1 MANLDTSLSQVQ
13 FDPLYRKVAWRV
25 LPLLLLGYIIAYLD
39 RVNVGFAKLAML
51 SDLGMSDA
59 AYGLGAGIFFIGYF
73 IFEVPSNLMLHRVG
87 AKLWI
92 ARIMITWGLVSSLMA
107 FTGPIAQLLGLSNEL
122 TFYGLRFLLGICEAG
137 FFPGVIL
144 YLTYWFPSAL
154 HSRMMAI
161 VILGNPVSFIFGGPL
176 SGAIMYYMGGG
187 SLLAGWQ
194 WMFVIEAVPAVLV
207 GIIVLCLL
215 DNGIQSAKWLNA
227 SEKAELTRRLAVEAA
242 AKPSIALKRLYAMP
256 IIWLLTV
263 IYVLLMIGNYGIN
276 FWVPTIIKN
285 AGVASLLDVGLITAI
300 PYVFGAVTMVWV
312 TRQAQR
318 SGNQRSYAA
327 LMSVLAGIGL
337 ILCAAFP
344 QHLLLMILGVALAVG
359 GSLSAIALFWGLPG
373 AFLQGAAAAAGIAI
387 INSFGNLG
395 GFAGPYLLGLLT
407 TLFGSAHYGLML
419 LGGCL
424 LVCATLILWVTR
436 RPMSAAGTALPAR
449 S

>member
-1 MANLDTSLSQVQ
+1 MAHPGTAASPVQ

-51 SDLGMSDA
+51 NDLGLSEA

-107 FTGPIAQLLGLSNEL
+107 FTGPIAQWLGISHEL
-122 TFYGLRFLLGICEAG
+122 TFYGLRFLLGVCEAG

-144 YLTYWFPSAL
+144 YLTYWFPAAL

-176 SGAIMYYMGGG
+176 SGAIMYYMGANG
-187 SLLAGWQ
+187 LLAGWQ
-194 WMFVIEAVPAVLV
+194 WMFVIEAIPAVVV
-207 GIIVLCLL
+207 GVVVLWLL
-215 DNGIQSAKWLNA
+215 DNGIQDARWLNEQ
-227 SEKAELTRRLAVEAA
+227 EKAELTRRLALEAA
-242 AKPSIALKRLYAMP
+242 EKPRIALKRLYALP

-263 IYVLLMIGNYGIN
+263 IYVLLMLGNYGIN

-285 AGVASLLDVGLITAI
+285 AGVASVLDIGLITAI
-300 PYVFGAVTMVWV
+300 PYVFGAATMVWV

-318 SGNQRSYAA
+318 TGNQRAYGA

-344 QHLLLMILGVALAVG
+344 QHLLLMILGVAFAVG

-407 TLFGSAHYGLML
+407 TLFGSAQVGLML

-424 LVCATLILWVTR
+424 LGCAALMLWVTR
-436 RPMSAAGTALPAR
+436 RPAPSTTGLLAE
-449 S
+449 

>member
-1 MANLDTSLSQVQ
+1 MAHPSTAASPVQ

-107 FTGPIAQLLGLSNEL
+107 FTGPIAQWLGISHELL
-122 TFYGLRFLLGICEAG
+122 FYGLRFLLGVCEAG

-144 YLTYWFPSAL
+144 YLTYWFPAAL

-176 SGAIMYYMGGG
+176 SGAIMYYMGTS

-194 WMFVIEAVPAVLV
+194 WMFVIEAVPAVVV
-207 GIIVLCLL
+207 GVVVLWLL
-215 DNGIQSAKWLNA
+215 DNGIQDARWLNEQ
-227 SEKAELTRRLAVEAA
+227 EKAELTRRLAVEAA
-242 AKPSIALKRLYAMP
+242 EKPRIALKRLYALP
-256 IIWLLTV
+256 IIWLLTG
-263 IYVLLMIGNYGIN
+263 IYVLLMLGNYGIN
-276 FWVPTIIKN
+276 FWVPTIIRN
-285 AGVASLLDVGLITAI
+285 AGVASVLDIGLITAI
-300 PYVFGAVTMVWV
+300 PYVFGAATMVWI

-318 SGNQRSYAA
+318 TGNQRGYGA

-337 ILCAAFP
+337 ILCAAFS
-344 QHLLLMILGVALAVG
+344 QHLLLMILGVAFAVG

-407 TLFGSAHYGLML
+407 TLFGSAQGGLML

-424 LVCATLILWVTR
+424 LGCAALMLWVTR
-436 RPMSAAGTALPAR
+436 RPAPSTTGLLAE
-449 S
+449 

>member
-1 MANLDTSLSQVQ
+1 MANPDTAVPTVQ

-107 FTGPIAQLLGLSNEL
+107 FTGPIAQLLGISNEMA
-122 TFYGLRFLLGICEAG
+122 FYGLRFLLGVCEAG

-176 SGAIMYYMGGG
+176 SGAIMHYMGGSG
-187 SLLAGWQ
+187 LLAGWQ
-194 WMFVIEAVPAVLV
+194 WMFVIEAIPAVV
-207 GIIVLCLL
+207 IGVVVLCLL
-215 DNGIQSAKWLNA
+215 DNGIQDAKWLNEQ
-227 SEKAELTRRLAVEAA
+227 EKAELTRRLAVDASD
-242 AKPSIALKRLYAMP
+242 KVSVPFKRLFALP
-256 IIWLLTV
+256 IIWLLTA
-263 IYVLLMIGNYGIN
+263 IYVLLMLGNYGIN

-285 AGVASLLDVGLITAI
+285 AGVASVLDIGLITAI

-318 SGNQRSYAA
+318 TGNQRAYGA

-344 QHLLLMILGVALAVG
+344 QQLLLMILGVAFAVG

-373 AFLQGAAAAAGIAI
+373 AFLQGAAAAAGIAL

-407 TLFGSAHYGLML
+407 TLFGSAQFGLML

-424 LVCATLILWVTR
+424 LVCAALMLWVTR
-436 RPMSAAGTALPAR
+436 RPVPSNAGMLAE
-449 S
+449 

>member
-1 MANLDTSLSQVQ
+1 MANPDTAVPTVQ

-107 FTGPIAQLLGLSNEL
+107 FTGPIAQLLGISNEMA
-122 TFYGLRFLLGICEAG
+122 FYGLRFLLGVCEAG

-176 SGAIMYYMGGG
+176 SGAIMHYMGGSG
-187 SLLAGWQ
+187 LLAGWQ
-194 WMFVIEAVPAVLV
+194 WMFVIEAIPAVV
-207 GIIVLCLL
+207 IGVVVLCLL
-215 DNGIQSAKWLNA
+215 DNGIQDAKWLNVQ
-227 SEKAELTRRLAVEAA
+227 EKAELTRRLAVDASE
-242 AKPSIALKRLYAMP
+242 KVSVPFKRLFALP
-256 IIWLLTV
+256 IIWLLTA
-263 IYVLLMIGNYGIN
+263 IYVLLMLGNYGIN

-285 AGVASLLDVGLITAI
+285 AGVASVLDIGLITAI

-318 SGNQRSYAA
+318 TGNQRAYGA

-344 QHLLLMILGVALAVG
+344 QQLLLMILGVAFAVG

-373 AFLQGAAAAAGIAI
+373 AFLQGAAAAAGIAL

-407 TLFGSAHYGLML
+407 TLFGSAQVGLML

-424 LVCATLILWVTR
+424 LVCAALMLWVTR
-436 RPMSAAGTALPAR
+436 RPVPSNAGMLAE
-449 S
+449 

>member
-1 MANLDTSLSQVQ
+1 MANPDTAVPTVQ

-51 SDLGMSDA
+51 GDLGMSDA

-107 FTGPIAQLLGLSNEL
+107 FTGPIAQLLGISNEM
-122 TFYGLRFLLGICEAG
+122 TFYGLRFLLGVCEAG

-176 SGAIMYYMGGG
+176 SGAIMYYMGGSG
-187 SLLAGWQ
+187 LLAGWQ
-194 WMFVIEAVPAVLV
+194 WMFVIEAIPAVV
-207 GIIVLCLL
+207 IGVVVLCLL
-215 DNGIQSAKWLNA
+215 DNGIQDAKWLNVQ
-227 SEKAELTRRLAVEAA
+227 EKAELTRRLAVDASD
-242 AKPSIALKRLYAMP
+242 KVSVPFKRLFALP
-256 IIWLLTV
+256 IIWLLTA
-263 IYVLLMIGNYGIN
+263 IYVLLMLGNYGIN

-285 AGVASLLDVGLITAI
+285 AGVASVLDIGLITAI

-318 SGNQRSYAA
+318 TGNQRVYGA
-327 LMSVLAGIGL
+327 LMSILAGIGL

-344 QHLLLMILGVALAVG
+344 QQLLLMILGVAFAVG

-373 AFLQGAAAAAGIAI
+373 AFLQGAAAAAGIAL

-407 TLFGSAHYGLML
+407 TLFGSAQVGLML

-424 LVCATLILWVTR
+424 LVCAALMLWVTR
-436 RPMSAAGTALPAR
+436 RPVPSNAGMLAE
-449 S
+449 

>member
-1 MANLDTSLSQVQ
+1 MANPDTAVPTVQ

-51 SDLGMSDA
+51 GDLGMSDA

-107 FTGPIAQLLGLSNEL
+107 FTGPIAQLLGISNEMA
-122 TFYGLRFLLGICEAG
+122 FYGLRFLLGVCEAG

-176 SGAIMYYMGGG
+176 SGAIMYYMGGSG
-187 SLLAGWQ
+187 LLAGWQ
-194 WMFVIEAVPAVLV
+194 WMFVIEAVPAVVV
-207 GIIVLCLL
+207 GVVVLCLL
-215 DNGIQSAKWLNA
+215 DNGIQDAKWLNEQ
-227 SEKAELTRRLAVEAA
+227 EKAELTRRLAVDASE
-242 AKPSIALKRLYAMP
+242 KVSVPFKRLFALP
-256 IIWLLTV
+256 IIWLLTA
-263 IYVLLMIGNYGIN
+263 IYVLLMLGNYGIN

-285 AGVASLLDVGLITAI
+285 AGVASVLDIGLITAI

-318 SGNQRSYAA
+318 TGNQRAYGA
-327 LMSVLAGIGL
+327 LMSILAGIGL

-344 QHLLLMILGVALAVG
+344 QQLLLMILGVAFAVG

-373 AFLQGAAAAAGIAI
+373 AFLQGAAAAAGIAL

-407 TLFGSAHYGLML
+407 TLFGSAQVGLML

-424 LVCATLILWVTR
+424 LVCAALMLWVTR
-436 RPMSAAGTALPAR
+436 RPVPSNAGMLAE
-449 S
+449 

>member
-1 MANLDTSLSQVQ
+1 MANPDTAVPTVQ

-107 FTGPIAQLLGLSNEL
+107 FTGPIAQLLGISNEM
-122 TFYGLRFLLGICEAG
+122 TFYGLRFLLGVCEAG

-176 SGAIMYYMGGG
+176 SGAIMYYMGGSG
-187 SLLAGWQ
+187 LLAGWQ
-194 WMFVIEAVPAVLV
+194 WMFVIEAIPAVV
-207 GIIVLCLL
+207 IGVVVLCLL
-215 DNGIQSAKWLNA
+215 DNGIQDAKWLNVQ
-227 SEKAELTRRLAVEAA
+227 EKAELTRRLAVDASD
-242 AKPSIALKRLYAMP
+242 KVSVPFKRLFALP
-256 IIWLLTV
+256 IIWLLTA
-263 IYVLLMIGNYGIN
+263 IYVLLMLGNYGIN

-285 AGVASLLDVGLITAI
+285 AGVASVLDIGLITAI

-318 SGNQRSYAA
+318 TGNQRAYGA
-327 LMSVLAGIGL
+327 LMSILAGIGL

-344 QHLLLMILGVALAVG
+344 QQLLLMILGVAFAVG

-373 AFLQGAAAAAGIAI
+373 AFLQGAAAAAGIAL

-407 TLFGSAHYGLML
+407 TLFGSAQVGLML

-424 LVCATLILWVTR
+424 LVCAALMLWVTR
-436 RPMSAAGTALPAR
+436 RPVPSNAGMLAE
-449 S
+449 

>member
-1 MANLDTSLSQVQ
+1 MAHPSTSASPVP

-51 SDLGMSDA
+51 SDLGLSDA

-107 FTGPIAQLLGLSNEL
+107 FTGPIAQWLGISHEL
-122 TFYGLRFLLGICEAG
+122 TFYGLRFLLGVCEAG

-176 SGAIMYYMGGG
+176 SGAIMYYMGGS

-194 WMFVIEAVPAVLV
+194 WMFVIEAVPAVVV
-207 GIIVLCLL
+207 GVVVLCLL
-215 DNGIQSAKWLNA
+215 DNGIQDAKWLNVQ
-227 SEKAELTRRLAVEAA
+227 EKAELTRRLAVEAA
-242 AKPSIALKRLYAMP
+242 EKPRIALKRLYALP
-256 IIWLLTV
+256 IIWLLTG
-263 IYVLLMIGNYGIN
+263 IYVLLMLGNYGIN
-276 FWVPTIIKN
+276 FWVPTIIRN
-285 AGVASLLDVGLITAI
+285 AGVASVLDIGLITAI
-300 PYVFGAVTMVWV
+300 AYVFGALTMVWI

-318 SGNQRSYAA
+318 TGNQRAYGA

-344 QHLLLMILGVALAVG
+344 QHLLLMILGVAFAVG

-407 TLFGSAHYGLML
+407 TLFGSAQGGLML

-424 LVCATLILWVTR
+424 LVCAALMLWVTR
-436 RPMSAAGTALPAR
+436 RPGQSTTGLLAE
-449 S
+449 

>member
-1 MANLDTSLSQVQ
+1 MANPDIAVPTVQ

-107 FTGPIAQLLGLSNEL
+107 FTGPIAQLLGISNEMA
-122 TFYGLRFLLGICEAG
+122 FYGLRFLLGVCEAG

-176 SGAIMYYMGGG
+176 SGAIMHYMGGSG
-187 SLLAGWQ
+187 LLAGWQ
-194 WMFVIEAVPAVLV
+194 WMFVIEAIPAVV
-207 GIIVLCLL
+207 IGVVVLCLL
-215 DNGIQSAKWLNA
+215 DNGIQDAKWLNVQ
-227 SEKAELTRRLAVEAA
+227 EKAELTRRLAVDASE
-242 AKPSIALKRLYAMP
+242 KVSVPFKRLFALP
-256 IIWLLTV
+256 IIWLLTA
-263 IYVLLMIGNYGIN
+263 IYVLLMLGNYGIN

-285 AGVASLLDVGLITAI
+285 AGVASVLDIGLITAI

-318 SGNQRSYAA
+318 TGNQRAYGA

-344 QHLLLMILGVALAVG
+344 QQLLLMILGVAFAVG

-373 AFLQGAAAAAGIAI
+373 AFLQGAAAAAGIAL

-407 TLFGSAHYGLML
+407 TLFGSAQVGLML

-424 LVCATLILWVTR
+424 LVCAALMLWVTR
-436 RPMSAAGTALPAR
+436 RPVPSNAGMLAE
-449 S
+449 

>member
-1 MANLDTSLSQVQ
+1 MANPDTAVPTVQ

-107 FTGPIAQLLGLSNEL
+107 FTGPIAQLLGISNEMA
-122 TFYGLRFLLGICEAG
+122 FYGLRFLLGVCEAG

-176 SGAIMYYMGGG
+176 SGAIMHYMGGSG
-187 SLLAGWQ
+187 LLAGWQ
-194 WMFVIEAVPAVLV
+194 WMFVIEAIPAVV
-207 GIIVLCLL
+207 IGVVVLCLL
-215 DNGIQSAKWLNA
+215 DNGIQDAKWLNVQ
-227 SEKAELTRRLAVEAA
+227 EKAELTRRLAVDASE
-242 AKPSIALKRLYAMP
+242 KVSVPFKRLFALP
-256 IIWLLTV
+256 IIWLLTA
-263 IYVLLMIGNYGIN
+263 IYVLLMLGNYGIN

-285 AGVASLLDVGLITAI
+285 AGVASVLDIGLITAI

-318 SGNQRSYAA
+318 TGNQRVYGA
-327 LMSVLAGIGL
+327 LMSILAGIGL

-344 QHLLLMILGVALAVG
+344 QQLLLMILGVAFAVG

-373 AFLQGAAAAAGIAI
+373 AFLQGAAAAAGIAL

-407 TLFGSAHYGLML
+407 TLFGSAQVGLML

-424 LVCATLILWVTR
+424 LVCAALMLWVTR
-436 RPMSAAGTALPAR
+436 RPVPSNAGMLAE
-449 S
+449 

>member
-1 MANLDTSLSQVQ
+1 MAHPSTAASPVQ

-51 SDLGMSDA
+51 SDLGISDA

-73 IFEVPSNLMLHRVG
+73 LFEVPSNLMLHRVG

-107 FTGPIAQLLGLSNEL
+107 FTGPIAQWLGISHEL
-122 TFYGLRFLLGICEAG
+122 TFYGLRFLLGVCEAG

-144 YLTYWFPSAL
+144 YLTYWFPAAL

-176 SGAIMYYMGGG
+176 SGAIMYYMGSNG
-187 SLLAGWQ
+187 LLAGWQ
-194 WMFVIEAVPAVLV
+194 WMFVIEAVPAVVV
-207 GIIVLCLL
+207 GVVVLWLL
-215 DNGIQSAKWLNA
+215 DNGIQDARWLNQQ
-227 SEKAELTRRLAVEAA
+227 EKAELTRRLALEAA
-242 AKPSIALKRLYAMP
+242 EKPRIALKRLYALP

-263 IYVLLMIGNYGIN
+263 IYVLLMLGNYGIN

-285 AGVASLLDVGLITAI
+285 AGVASVLDIGLITAI
-300 PYVFGAVTMVWV
+300 PYVFGAATMVWV

-318 SGNQRSYAA
+318 TGNQRAYGA

-344 QHLLLMILGVALAVG
+344 QHLLLMILGVAFAVG

-407 TLFGSAHYGLML
+407 TLFGSAQVGLML

-424 LVCATLILWVTR
+424 LGCAALMLWVTR
-436 RPMSAAGTALPAR
+436 RPAPSTTGLLAD
-449 S
+449 

>member
-1 MANLDTSLSQVQ
+1 MANPDTAVPTVQ

-107 FTGPIAQLLGLSNEL
+107 FTGPIAQLLGISNEMA
-122 TFYGLRFLLGICEAG
+122 FYGLRFLLGVCEAG

-176 SGAIMYYMGGG
+176 SGAIMYYMGGSG
-187 SLLAGWQ
+187 LLAGWQ
-194 WMFVIEAVPAVLV
+194 WMFVIEAVPAVVV
-207 GIIVLCLL
+207 GVVVLCLL
-215 DNGIQSAKWLNA
+215 DNGIQDAKWLNEQ
-227 SEKAELTRRLAVEAA
+227 EKAELTRRLAVDASE
-242 AKPSIALKRLYAMP
+242 KVSVPFKRLFALP
-256 IIWLLTV
+256 IIWLLTA
-263 IYVLLMIGNYGIN
+263 IYVLLMLGNYGIN

-285 AGVASLLDVGLITAI
+285 AGVASVLDIGLITAI

-318 SGNQRSYAA
+318 TGNQRAYGA

-344 QHLLLMILGVALAVG
+344 QQLLLMILGVAFAVG

-373 AFLQGAAAAAGIAI
+373 AFLQGAAAAAGIAL

-407 TLFGSAHYGLML
+407 TLFGSAQVGLML

-424 LVCATLILWVTR
+424 LVCAALMLWVTR
-436 RPMSAAGTALPAR
+436 RPVPSNAGMLAE
-449 S
+449 

>member
-1 MANLDTSLSQVQ
+1 MANPDTAVPTVQ
-13 FDPLYRKVAWRV
+13 FDPLYCKVAWRV

-51 SDLGMSDA
+51 GDLGMSDA

-107 FTGPIAQLLGLSNEL
+107 FTGPIAQLLGISNEM
-122 TFYGLRFLLGICEAG
+122 TFYGLRFLLGVCEAG

-176 SGAIMYYMGGG
+176 SGAIMHYMGGSG
-187 SLLAGWQ
+187 LLAGWQ
-194 WMFVIEAVPAVLV
+194 WMFVIEAIPAVV
-207 GIIVLCLL
+207 IGVVVLCLL
-215 DNGIQSAKWLNA
+215 DNGIQDAKWLNVQ
-227 SEKAELTRRLAVEAA
+227 EKAELTRRLAVDASD
-242 AKPSIALKRLYAMP
+242 KVSVPFKRLFALP
-256 IIWLLTV
+256 IIWLLTA
-263 IYVLLMIGNYGIN
+263 IYVLLMLGNYGIN

-285 AGVASLLDVGLITAI
+285 AGVASVLDIGLITAI

-318 SGNQRSYAA
+318 TGNQRVYGA
-327 LMSVLAGIGL
+327 LMSILAGIGL

-344 QHLLLMILGVALAVG
+344 QQLLLMILGVAFAVG

-373 AFLQGAAAAAGIAI
+373 AFLQGAAAAAGIAL

-407 TLFGSAHYGLML
+407 TLFGSAQVGLML

-424 LVCATLILWVTR
+424 LVCAALMLWVTR
-436 RPMSAAGTALPAR
+436 RPVPSNAGMLAE
-449 S
+449 

>member
-1 MANLDTSLSQVQ
+1 MAHPSTAASPVQ

-107 FTGPIAQLLGLSNEL
+107 FTGPIAQWLGISHEL
-122 TFYGLRFLLGICEAG
+122 TFYGLRFLLGVCEAG

-144 YLTYWFPSAL
+144 YLTYWFPAAL

-176 SGAIMYYMGGG
+176 SGAIMYYMGTS

-194 WMFVIEAVPAVLV
+194 WMFVIEAVPAVVV
-207 GIIVLCLL
+207 GVVVLWLL
-215 DNGIQSAKWLNA
+215 DNGIQDARWLNEQ
-227 SEKAELTRRLAVEAA
+227 EKAELTRRLAVEAA
-242 AKPSIALKRLYAMP
+242 EKPRIALKRLYALP
-256 IIWLLTV
+256 IIWLLTG
-263 IYVLLMIGNYGIN
+263 IYVLLMLGNYGIN
-276 FWVPTIIKN
+276 FWVPTIIRN
-285 AGVASLLDVGLITAI
+285 AGVASVLDIGLITAI
-300 PYVFGAVTMVWV
+300 PYVFGAATMVWI

-318 SGNQRSYAA
+318 TGNQRGYGA

-344 QHLLLMILGVALAVG
+344 QHLLLMILGVAFAVG

-407 TLFGSAHYGLML
+407 TLFGSAQGGLML

-424 LVCATLILWVTR
+424 LGCAALMLWVTR
-436 RPMSAAGTALPAR
+436 RPTPSTTGLLAE
-449 S
+449 

>member
-1 MANLDTSLSQVQ
+1 MANLDTSVSKVQ

-25 LPLLLLGYIIAYLD
+25 IPLLLLGYIIAYLD

-51 SDLGMSDA
+51 NDLGMSDA

-107 FTGPIAQLLGLSNEL
+107 FTGPIAHALGISNET

-176 SGAIMYYMGGG
+176 SGAIMQFMGG
-187 SLLAGWQ
+187 STLLAGWQ

-207 GIIVLCLL
+207 GVIVLCLL
-215 DNGIQSAKWLNA
+215 DNGINGAKWL
-227 SEKAELTRRLAVEAA
+227 SEQEKAELTRRLAMEAA
-242 AKPSIALKRLYAMP
+242 EKVSVSVKRLYALP
-256 IIWLLTV
+256 IIWMLTL

-285 AGVASLLDVGLITAI
+285 AGVASILDVGLITAI

-312 TRQAQR
+312 TRQAQH
-318 SGNQRSYAA
+318 SGNQRAYAA

-337 ILCAAFP
+337 ILCAAYP
-344 QHLLLMILGVALAVG
+344 QHLLLMIIGVALAVG

-407 TLFGSAHYGLML
+407 TLFGSANIGLML

-424 LVCATLILWVTR
+424 FVCAILMLWVTR
-436 RPMSAAGTALPAR
+436 RPTVAGTAMPAG

>member
-1 MANLDTSLSQVQ
+1 MAHPSTAASPVQ

-51 SDLGMSDA
+51 SDLGLSEA

-107 FTGPIAQLLGLSNEL
+107 FTGPIAQWLGISHEL
-122 TFYGLRFLLGICEAG
+122 TFYGLRFLLGVCEAG

-144 YLTYWFPSAL
+144 YLTYWFPAAL

-176 SGAIMYYMGGG
+176 SGAIMYYMGSNG
-187 SLLAGWQ
+187 LLAGWQ
-194 WMFVIEAVPAVLV
+194 WMFVIEAIPAVVV
-207 GIIVLCLL
+207 GVVVLWLL
-215 DNGIQSAKWLNA
+215 DNGIQDARWLNEQ
-227 SEKAELTRRLAVEAA
+227 EKAELTRRLALEAA
-242 AKPSIALKRLYAMP
+242 EKPRIALKRLYALP

-263 IYVLLMIGNYGIN
+263 IYVLLMLGNYGIN
-276 FWVPTIIKN
+276 FRVPTILKN
-285 AGVASLLDVGLITAI
+285 AGVASVLDIGLITAI
-300 PYVFGAVTMVWV
+300 PYVFGAATMVWV

-318 SGNQRSYAA
+318 TGNQRAYGA

-344 QHLLLMILGVALAVG
+344 QHLLLMILGVAFAVG

-407 TLFGSAHYGLML
+407 TLFGSAQVGLML

-424 LVCATLILWVTR
+424 LGCAALMLWVTR
-436 RPMSAAGTALPAR
+436 RPAPSTTGLLAE
-449 S
+449 

>member
-1 MANLDTSLSQVQ
+1 MAHPSTAASPVQ

-51 SDLGMSDA
+51 NDLGLSEA

-107 FTGPIAQLLGLSNEL
+107 FTGPIAQWLGISHEL
-122 TFYGLRFLLGICEAG
+122 TFYGLRFLLGVCEAG

-144 YLTYWFPSAL
+144 YLTYWFPAAL

-176 SGAIMYYMGGG
+176 SGAIMYYMGSNG
-187 SLLAGWQ
+187 LLAGWQ
-194 WMFVIEAVPAVLV
+194 WMFVIEAIPAVVV
-207 GIIVLCLL
+207 GVVVLWLL
-215 DNGIQSAKWLNA
+215 DNGIQDARWLNEQ
-227 SEKAELTRRLAVEAA
+227 EKAELTRRLALEAA
-242 AKPSIALKRLYAMP
+242 EKPRIALKRLYALP

-263 IYVLLMIGNYGIN
+263 IYVLLMLGNYGIN

-285 AGVASLLDVGLITAI
+285 AGVASVLDIGLITAI
-300 PYVFGAVTMVWV
+300 PYVFGAATMVWV

-318 SGNQRSYAA
+318 TGNQRAYGA

-344 QHLLLMILGVALAVG
+344 QHLLLMILGVAFAVG

-407 TLFGSAHYGLML
+407 TLFGSAQVGLML

-424 LVCATLILWVTR
+424 LGCAALMLWVTR
-436 RPMSAAGTALPAR
+436 RPAPSTTGLLAE
-449 S
+449 

>member
-1 MANLDTSLSQVQ
+1 MAHPSTAASPVQ

-73 IFEVPSNLMLHRVG
+73 LFEVPSNLMLHRVG

-107 FTGPIAQLLGLSNEL
+107 FTGPIAQLLGISHEL
-122 TFYGLRFLLGICEAG
+122 TFYGLRFLLGVCEAG

-144 YLTYWFPSAL
+144 YLTYWFPAAL

-176 SGAIMYYMGGG
+176 SGAIMYYMGSNG
-187 SLLAGWQ
+187 LLAGWQ
-194 WMFVIEAVPAVLV
+194 WMFVIEAVPAVVV
-207 GIIVLCLL
+207 GVVVLWLL
-215 DNGIQSAKWLNA
+215 DNGIQDARWLNQQ
-227 SEKAELTRRLAVEAA
+227 EKAELTRRLALEAA
-242 AKPSIALKRLYAMP
+242 EKPRIALKRLYALP

-263 IYVLLMIGNYGIN
+263 IYVLLMLGNYGIN

-285 AGVASLLDVGLITAI
+285 AGVASVLDIGLITAI
-300 PYVFGAVTMVWV
+300 PYVFGAATMVWV

-318 SGNQRSYAA
+318 TGNQRAYGA

-344 QHLLLMILGVALAVG
+344 QHLLLMILGVAFAVG

-407 TLFGSAHYGLML
+407 TLFGSAQVGLML

-424 LVCATLILWVTR
+424 LGCAALMLWVTC
-436 RPMSAAGTALPAR
+436 RPAPSTTGLLAE
-449 S
+449 

>member
-1 MANLDTSLSQVQ
+1 MAHPSTAASPVQ

-51 SDLGMSDA
+51 NDLGMSEA

-107 FTGPIAQLLGLSNEL
+107 FTGPIAQWLGISHEM
-122 TFYGLRFLLGICEAG
+122 TFYGLRFLLGVCEAG

-144 YLTYWFPSAL
+144 YLTYWFPAAL

-176 SGAIMYYMGGG
+176 SGAIMYYMGANG
-187 SLLAGWQ
+187 LLAGWQ
-194 WMFVIEAVPAVLV
+194 WMFVIEAVPAVVV
-207 GIIVLCLL
+207 GVVVLWLL
-215 DNGIQSAKWLNA
+215 DNGIQDAKWLNDQ
-227 SEKAELTRRLAVEAA
+227 EKAELTRRLALEAA
-242 AKPSIALKRLYAMP
+242 EKPHVALKRLYALP

-263 IYVLLMIGNYGIN
+263 IYVLLMLGNYGIN

-285 AGVASLLDVGLITAI
+285 AGVASVLDIGLITAI
-300 PYVFGAVTMVWV
+300 PYVFGAATMVWV

-318 SGNQRSYAA
+318 TGNQRAYGA

-344 QHLLLMILGVALAVG
+344 QHLVLMILGVAFAVG

-407 TLFGSAHYGLML
+407 TLFGSAQVGLML

-424 LVCATLILWVTR
+424 LGCAALMLWVTR
-436 RPMSAAGTALPAR
+436 RPAPSTTGLLAD
-449 S
+449 

>member
-1 MANLDTSLSQVQ
+1 MAHPSTAASPVQ

-51 SDLGMSDA
+51 SDLGLSEA

-107 FTGPIAQLLGLSNEL
+107 FTGPIAQWLGISHEL
-122 TFYGLRFLLGICEAG
+122 TFYGLRFLLGVCEAG

-144 YLTYWFPSAL
+144 YLTYWFPAAL

-176 SGAIMYYMGGG
+176 SGAIMYYMGSNG
-187 SLLAGWQ
+187 LLAGWQ
-194 WMFVIEAVPAVLV
+194 WMFVIEAIPAVVV
-207 GIIVLCLL
+207 GVVVLWLL
-215 DNGIQSAKWLNA
+215 DNGIQDARWLNEQ
-227 SEKAELTRRLAVEAA
+227 EKAELTRRLALEAA
-242 AKPSIALKRLYAMP
+242 EKPRIALKRLYALP

-263 IYVLLMIGNYGIN
+263 IYVLLMLGNYGIN
-276 FWVPTIIKN
+276 FWVPTILKN
-285 AGVASLLDVGLITAI
+285 AGVASVLDIGLITAI
-300 PYVFGAVTMVWV
+300 PYVFGAATMVWV

-318 SGNQRSYAA
+318 TGNQRAYGA

-344 QHLLLMILGVALAVG
+344 QHLLLMILGVAFAVG

-407 TLFGSAHYGLML
+407 TLFGSAQVGLML

-424 LVCATLILWVTR
+424 LGCAALMLWVTR
-436 RPMSAAGTALPAR
+436 RPAPSTTGLLAE
-449 S
+449 

>member
-1 MANLDTSLSQVQ
+1 MANPDTALPTVQ

-107 FTGPIAQLLGLSNEL
+107 FTGPIAQLLGISHEMA
-122 TFYGLRFLLGICEAG
+122 FYGLRFLLGVCEAG

-176 SGAIMYYMGGG
+176 SGAIMHYMGGSG
-187 SLLAGWQ
+187 LLTGWQ
-194 WMFVIEAVPAVLV
+194 WMFVIEAIPAVV
-207 GIIVLCLL
+207 IGVVVLCLL
-215 DNGIQSAKWLNA
+215 DNGIQDAKWLNVQ
-227 SEKAELTRRLAVEAA
+227 EKAELTRRLVVDASEKVSV
-242 AKPSIALKRLYAMP
+242 PFKRLFALP
-256 IIWLLTV
+256 IIWLLTA
-263 IYVLLMIGNYGIN
+263 IYVLLMLGNYGIN

-285 AGVASLLDVGLITAI
+285 AGVASVLDIGLITAI

-312 TRQAQR
+312 ARQAQR
-318 SGNQRSYAA
+318 TGNQRAYGA

-344 QHLLLMILGVALAVG
+344 QQLLLMILGVAFAVG

-373 AFLQGAAAAAGIAI
+373 AFLQGAAAAAGIAL

-407 TLFGSAHYGLML
+407 TLFGSAQVGLML

-424 LVCATLILWVTR
+424 LVCAALMLWVTR
-436 RPMSAAGTALPAR
+436 QPVPSSAGMLAE
-449 S
+449 

>member
-1 MANLDTSLSQVQ
+1 MAILATSVSKVQ
-13 FDPLYRKVAWRV
+13 LDPLYRKVAWRV
-25 LPLLLLGYIIAYLD
+25 LPLLLLGYIVAYLD

-59 AYGLGAGIFFIGYF
+59 AFGLGAGIFFIGYF
-73 IFEVPSNLMLHRVG
+73 IFEVPSNLMLHRFG

-92 ARIMITWGLVSSLMA
+92 ARIMISWGLISSLMA
-107 FTGPIAQLLGLSNEL
+107 FTGPIAQLLGISHEA
-122 TFYGLRFLLGICEAG
+122 TFYVLRFLLGVCEAG

-144 YLTYWFPSAL
+144 YLTYWFPAAL

-176 SGAIMYYMGGG
+176 SGAIMYYTAGS

-194 WMFVIEAVPAVLV
+194 WMFVIEAVPAV
-207 GIIVLCLL
+207 IIGVVVLCLL
-215 DNGIQSAKWLNA
+215 DNGIQSAKWLNTQ
-227 SEKAELTRRLAVEAA
+227 EKAELARRLAVDAA
-242 AKPSIALKRLYAMP
+242 EKPSIGLKRLYAMP
-256 IIWLLTV
+256 IIWMLTL

-285 AGVASLLDVGLITAI
+285 AGVASILDIGLITAI

-318 SGNQRSYAA
+318 TGNQRAYAA
-327 LMSVLAGIGL
+327 LMTVLAGIGL

-344 QHLLLMILGVALAVG
+344 QQLLLMILGVAFAVG

-407 TLFGSAHYGLML
+407 TLFGSAQAGLML
-419 LGGCL
+419 LGVCL
-424 LVCATLILWVTR
+424 LACAALMLWVTR
-436 RPMSAAGTALPAR
+436 RPAQSSVGMLAD
-449 S
+449 

>member
-1 MANLDTSLSQVQ
+1 MANPDTAVPTVQ

-107 FTGPIAQLLGLSNEL
+107 FTGPIAQLLGISNEM
-122 TFYGLRFLLGICEAG
+122 TFYGLRFLLGVCEAG

-176 SGAIMYYMGGG
+176 SGAIMHYMGGSG
-187 SLLAGWQ
+187 LLAGWQ
-194 WMFVIEAVPAVLV
+194 WMFVIEAIPAVV
-207 GIIVLCLL
+207 IGVVVLCLL
-215 DNGIQSAKWLNA
+215 DNGIQDAKWLNEQ
-227 SEKAELTRRLAVEAA
+227 EKAELTRRLAVDASD
-242 AKPSIALKRLYAMP
+242 KVSVPFKRLFALP
-256 IIWLLTV
+256 IIWLLTA
-263 IYVLLMIGNYGIN
+263 IYVLLMLGNYGIN

-285 AGVASLLDVGLITAI
+285 AGVASVLDIGLITAI

-318 SGNQRSYAA
+318 TGNQRAYGA

-344 QHLLLMILGVALAVG
+344 QQLLLMILGVAFAVG

-373 AFLQGAAAAAGIAI
+373 AFLQGAAAAAGIAL

-407 TLFGSAHYGLML
+407 TLFGSAQVGLML

-424 LVCATLILWVTR
+424 LVCAALMLWVTR
-436 RPMSAAGTALPAR
+436 RPVPSNAGMLAE
-449 S
+449 

>member
-1 MANLDTSLSQVQ
+1 MAHPSTAASPVQ

-107 FTGPIAQLLGLSNEL
+107 FTGPIAQWLGISHEL
-122 TFYGLRFLLGICEAG
+122 TFYGLRFLLGVCEAG

-144 YLTYWFPSAL
+144 YLTYWFPAAL

-176 SGAIMYYMGGG
+176 SGAIMYYMGSNG
-187 SLLAGWQ
+187 LLAGWQ
-194 WMFVIEAVPAVLV
+194 WMFVIEAVPAVVV
-207 GIIVLCLL
+207 GVVVLWLL
-215 DNGIQSAKWLNA
+215 DNGIQDARWLNQQ
-227 SEKAELTRRLAVEAA
+227 EKAELTRRLALEAA
-242 AKPSIALKRLYAMP
+242 EKPRIALKRLYALP

-263 IYVLLMIGNYGIN
+263 IYVLLMLGNYGIN

-285 AGVASLLDVGLITAI
+285 AGVASVLDIGLITAI
-300 PYVFGAVTMVWV
+300 PYVFGAATMVWV

-318 SGNQRSYAA
+318 TGNQRAYGA

-344 QHLLLMILGVALAVG
+344 QHLLLMILGVAFAVG

-407 TLFGSAHYGLML
+407 TLFGSAQVGLML

-424 LVCATLILWVTR
+424 LGCAALMLWVTR
-436 RPMSAAGTALPAR
+436 RPAPSTTGLLAE
-449 S
+449 

>member
-1 MANLDTSLSQVQ
+1 MANPDTAVPTVQ

-51 SDLGMSDA
+51 GDLGMSDA

-107 FTGPIAQLLGLSNEL
+107 FTGPIAQLLGISNEM
-122 TFYGLRFLLGICEAG
+122 TFYGLRFLLGVCEAG

-176 SGAIMYYMGGG
+176 SGAIMYYMGGSG
-187 SLLAGWQ
+187 LLAGWQ
-194 WMFVIEAVPAVLV
+194 WMFVIEAIPAVV
-207 GIIVLCLL
+207 IGVVVLCLL
-215 DNGIQSAKWLNA
+215 DNGIQDAKWLNVQ
-227 SEKAELTRRLAVEAA
+227 EKAELTRRLAVDASE
-242 AKPSIALKRLYAMP
+242 KVSVPFKRLFALP
-256 IIWLLTV
+256 IIWLLTA
-263 IYVLLMIGNYGIN
+263 IYVLLMLGNYGIN

-285 AGVASLLDVGLITAI
+285 AGVASVLDIGLITAI

-318 SGNQRSYAA
+318 TGNQRAYGA
-327 LMSVLAGIGL
+327 LMSILAGIGL

-344 QHLLLMILGVALAVG
+344 QQLLLMILGVAFAVG

-373 AFLQGAAAAAGIAI
+373 AFLQGAAAAAGIAL

-407 TLFGSAHYGLML
+407 TLFGSAQVGLML

-424 LVCATLILWVTR
+424 LVCAALMLWVTR
-436 RPMSAAGTALPAR
+436 RPVPSNAGMLAE
-449 S
+449 

>member
-1 MANLDTSLSQVQ
+1 MAHPSTAASPVQ

-51 SDLGMSDA
+51 SDLGLSEA

-107 FTGPIAQLLGLSNEL
+107 FTGPIAQWLGISHEL
-122 TFYGLRFLLGICEAG
+122 TFYGLRFLLGVCEAG

-144 YLTYWFPSAL
+144 YLTYWFPAAL

-176 SGAIMYYMGGG
+176 SGAIMYYMGSNG
-187 SLLAGWQ
+187 LLAGWQ
-194 WMFVIEAVPAVLV
+194 WMFVIEAIPAVVV
-207 GIIVLCLL
+207 GVVVLWLL
-215 DNGIQSAKWLNA
+215 DNGIQDARWLNEQ
-227 SEKAELTRRLAVEAA
+227 EKAELTRRLALEAA
-242 AKPSIALKRLYAMP
+242 EKPRIALKRLYALP

-263 IYVLLMIGNYGIN
+263 IYVLLMLGNYGIN

-285 AGVASLLDVGLITAI
+285 AGVASVLDIGLITAI
-300 PYVFGAVTMVWV
+300 PYVFGAATMVWV

-318 SGNQRSYAA
+318 TGNQRAYGA

-344 QHLLLMILGVALAVG
+344 QHLLLMILGVAFAVG

-407 TLFGSAHYGLML
+407 TLFGSAQVGLML

-424 LVCATLILWVTR
+424 LGCAALMLWVTR
-436 RPMSAAGTALPAR
+436 RPAPSTTGLLAE
-449 S
+449 

>member
-1 MANLDTSLSQVQ
+1 MVNLDTSVAKVQ

-51 SDLGMSDA
+51 SDLGLSDA

-73 IFEVPSNLMLHRVG
+73 LFEVPSNLMLHRVG
-87 AKLWI
+87 AKVWI

-107 FTGPIAQLLGLSNEL
+107 FTGRIAQLLGISHEM
-122 TFYGLRFLLGICEAG
+122 TFYGLRFLLGVCEAG

-144 YLTYWFPSAL
+144 YLTYWFPAAL

-176 SGAIMYYMGGG
+176 SGAIMYYMGGN

-194 WMFVIEAVPAVLV
+194 WMFVIEAIPAVV
-207 GIIVLCLL
+207 IGVVVLCLL
-215 DNGIQSAKWLNA
+215 DNGIQSAGWL
-227 SEKAELTRRLAVEAA
+227 SVQEKAELTRRLAVEAA
-242 AKPSIALKRLYAMP
+242 EKPRIALKRLYALP

-263 IYVLLMIGNYGIN
+263 IYVLLMLGNYGIN

-285 AGVASLLDVGLITAI
+285 AGVASVLDIGLITAI
-300 PYVFGAVTMVWV
+300 PYAFGAATMVWV

-318 SGNQRSYAA
+318 SGNQRTYGA

-344 QHLLLMILGVALAVG
+344 QQLLLMILGVALAVG

-407 TLFGSAHYGLML
+407 TLFGSAQAGLML

-424 LVCATLILWVTR
+424 LACAALMLWVTR
-436 RPMSAAGTALPAR
+436 QPTPSKAGLLAE
-449 S
+449 

>member
-1 MANLDTSLSQVQ
+1 MAHSNTPASPVQ

-107 FTGPIAQLLGLSNEL
+107 FTGPIAQLLGTSHEL
-122 TFYGLRFLLGICEAG
+122 TFYGLRFLLGVCEAG

-144 YLTYWFPSAL
+144 YLTYWFPAAL

-176 SGAIMYYMGGG
+176 SGAIMYYMGANG
-187 SLLAGWQ
+187 LLAGWQ
-194 WMFVIEAVPAVLV
+194 WMFVIEAIPAVVV
-207 GIIVLCLL
+207 GVVVLWLL
-215 DNGIQSAKWLNA
+215 DNGIQDARWLNEQ
-227 SEKAELTRRLAVEAA
+227 EKAELTRRLALEAA
-242 AKPSIALKRLYAMP
+242 EKPRVALKRLYALP

-263 IYVLLMIGNYGIN
+263 IYVLLMLGNYGIN

-285 AGVASLLDVGLITAI
+285 AGVASVLDIGLITAI
-300 PYVFGAVTMVWV
+300 PYVFGAATMVWV

-318 SGNQRSYAA
+318 TGNQRAYGA

-344 QHLLLMILGVALAVG
+344 QHLLLMILGVAFAVG

-407 TLFGSAHYGLML
+407 TLFGSAQVGLML

-424 LVCATLILWVTR
+424 LGCAALMLWVTR
-436 RPMSAAGTALPAR
+436 RPAPSTTGLLAE
-449 S
+449 